1 MLQNFVEKK
10 VGVKKIFSITY
21 SFKLALKK
29 SLLLWSVIK
38 YPCSLQEQTLFNFEV
53 NLEIAIVFAVWIRR
67 MMYRGY
73 YMAARRY
80 EISLRVACVAGGI
93 MWVRQLRRLLFEC
106 WKYFTSER
114 SERVKYFFNS
124 RREIS
129 YLQAAML
136 CSIYYIITNELP
148 NHFTLIVFW
157 CERRDLLC
165 SHSNGD
171 IFTREDNMLFS
182 QVKIS
187 SFRAKA
193 HLVFHWCLLDKVIYL
208 TIIPRVCVGF
218 GYNHLISNKGEWN
231 NCFIKNAFRG
241 IFFFFFL
248 NTVKSIMLNTFQS

>member
-1 MLQNFVEKK
+1 M
-10 VGVKKIFSITY
+10 
-21 SFKLALKK
+21 KK

-38 YPCSLQEQTLFNFEV
+38 YPCLLQEQTLFNFEV
-53 NLEIAIVFAVWIRR
+53 NLEIALVFVVWIQR

-106 WKYFTSER
+106 WKYFTR
-114 SERVKYFFNS
+114 SLRSLVKYFFNK
-124 RREIS
+124 RRETS
-129 YLQAAML
+129 YLQVTML
-136 CSIYYIITNELP
+136 CSIYYINTNELP

-193 HLVFHWCLLDKVIYL
+193 HLVFHWCFYNKVIYL

-218 GYNHLISNKGEWN
+218 GYNHLISNITRASGIIVLLKTLSGE
-231 NCFIKNAFRG
+231 
-241 IFFFFFL
+241 FFFF
-248 NTVKSIMLNTFQS
+248 NTMLVIRR

>member
-10 VGVKKIFSITY
+10 LVVKKIFSFTY

-73 YMAARRY
+73 YMVARRY
-80 EISLRVACVAGGI
+80 EISLRVACLAGGI
-93 MWVRQLRRLLFEC
+93 MWVRRLRRLLFEC

-157 CERRDLLC
+157 CERSDLLC

-171 IFTREDNMLFS
+171 IFTREDIKFS
-182 QVKIS
+182 RESSPGIS
-187 SFRAKA
+187 
-193 HLVFHWCLLDKVIYL
+193 LVFIW
-208 TIIPRVCVGF
+208 
-218 GYNHLISNKGEWN
+218 
-231 NCFIKNAFRG
+231 
-241 IFFFFFL
+241 
-248 NTVKSIMLNTFQS
+248 